1 MTRRRARGE
10 GSIRKRKDGRWEGRY
25 TIERDDETGKF
36 IYRSVLA
43 KTQIECK
50 KRLHEAMQAQQE
62 AHRSQEKKVLEDKVS
77 ALEPQHA
84 LEQVNEKNKSYTVGE
99 WLGVWYEIYSK
110 PNLRKSTQV
119 QYKYFLMDIVSP
131 RIGQVP
137 IEMLTGLQ
145 LQRLYQDLRKD
156 GKIRKPG
163 NFDPGLSAK
172 TVRSIHMLLHC
183 SLNQAVKE
191 GLIPKNPT
199 DDCKPPKVER
209 REMRVIQPDQ
219 ISSYLR
225 AAANHNVLPMFYLE
239 LTSGLRKGELIALL
253 WSDLDIKQSS
263 ISITKTMSR
272 REGKVEVSPP
282 KTKNSIRR
290 IVISEQAVEL
300 LQEEHNRHPQNPY
313 MFPSPVTGTM
323 YDPDAIGRIH
333 KKLLKEAGLEDC
345 RFHDLRHT
353 FATLALQN
361 GVDIKTLSGILGHSS
376 SGFTLDTY
384 THVTTK
390 MQQEAANKMGQ
401 FMKMKL

>member
-25 TIERDDETGKF
+25 TIGRDDETGKF

-43 KTQIECK
+43 KTQIDCK
-50 KRLHEAMQAQQE
+50 KKLHEAMQVQHE
-62 AHRSQEKKVLEDKVS
+62 DPRSHEKKVLVDKVS
-77 ALEPQHA
+77 EMEPQHA
-84 LEQVNEKNKSYTVGE
+84 LEQVNEKNKTYTVGE

-110 PNLRKSTQV
+110 PNLRKSTQI

-131 RIGQVP
+131 RIGQIP
-137 IEMLTGLQ
+137 IENLTGLQ

-183 SLNQAVKE
+183 SFNQAVKE

-239 LTSGLRKGELIALL
+239 LTSGLRKGELLALL
-253 WSDLDIKQSS
+253 WSDLDVKQCS

-272 REGKVEVSPP
+272 REGTVEVSPP

-290 IVISEQAVEL
+290 IVISEQTVEL
-300 LQEEHNRHPQNPY
+300 LLEEHSHHPQNPY
-313 MFPSPVTGTM
+313 MFPSPVTGMM
-323 YDPDAIGRIH
+323 YDPDAVGRIH

-361 GVDIKTLSGILGHSS
+361 GVDIKTLSGILGHTS

-384 THVTTK
+384 THVTPK
-390 MQQEAANKMGQ
+390 MQQDAANKIDQ
-401 FMKMKL
+401 FMKMNM

>member
-1 MTRRRARGE
+1 MQVQHE
-10 GSIRKRKDGRWEGRY
+10 DP
-25 TIERDDETGKF
+25 
-36 IYRSVLA
+36 RS
-43 KTQIECK
+43 
-50 KRLHEAMQAQQE
+50 H
-62 AHRSQEKKVLEDKVS
+62 EKKVLVDKVS
-77 ALEPQHA
+77 EMEPQHA
-84 LEQVNEKNKSYTVGE
+84 LEQVNEKNKTYTVGE

-110 PNLRKSTQV
+110 PNLRKSTQI

-131 RIGQVP
+131 RIGQIP
-137 IEMLTGLQ
+137 IENLTGLQ

-183 SLNQAVKE
+183 SFNQAVKE

-239 LTSGLRKGELIALL
+239 LTSGLRKGELLALL
-253 WSDLDIKQSS
+253 WSDLDVKQCS

-272 REGKVEVSPP
+272 REGTVEVSPP

-290 IVISEQAVEL
+290 IVISEQTVEL
-300 LQEEHNRHPQNPY
+300 LLEEHSHHPQNPY
-313 MFPSPVTGTM
+313 MFPSPVTGMM
-323 YDPDAIGRIH
+323 YDPDAVGRIH

-361 GVDIKTLSGILGHSS
+361 GVDIKTLSGILGHTS

-384 THVTTK
+384 THVTPK
-390 MQQEAANKMGQ
+390 MQQDAANKIDQ
-401 FMKMKL
+401 FMKMNM

>member
-145 LQRLYQDLRKD
+145 LQRLY
-156 GKIRKPG
+156 
-163 NFDPGLSAK
+163 
-172 TVRSIHMLLHC
+172 
-183 SLNQAVKE
+183 
-191 GLIPKNPT
+191 
-199 DDCKPPKVER
+199 
-209 REMRVIQPDQ
+209 
-219 ISSYLR
+219 
-225 AAANHNVLPMFYLE
+225 
-239 LTSGLRKGELIALL
+239 
-253 WSDLDIKQSS
+253 
-263 ISITKTMSR
+263 
-272 REGKVEVSPP
+272 
-282 KTKNSIRR
+282 
-290 IVISEQAVEL
+290 
-300 LQEEHNRHPQNPY
+300 
-313 MFPSPVTGTM
+313 
-323 YDPDAIGRIH
+323 
-333 KKLLKEAGLEDC
+333 
-345 RFHDLRHT
+345 
-353 FATLALQN
+353 
-361 GVDIKTLSGILGHSS
+361 
-376 SGFTLDTY
+376 
-384 THVTTK
+384 
-390 MQQEAANKMGQ
+390 
-401 FMKMKL
+401 

>member
-25 TIERDDETGKF
+25 TIGRDDETGKF

-50 KRLHEAMQAQQE
+50 KKLHEAMQVQQE
-62 AHRSQEKKVLEDKVS
+62 DPRSHEKKVLVDKVS
-77 ALEPQHA
+77 EMEPQHA
-84 LEQVNEKNKSYTVGE
+84 LGQVNEKNKTYTVGE

-110 PNLRKSTQV
+110 PNLRKSTQI

-131 RIGQVP
+131 RIGQIP
-137 IEMLTGLQ
+137 IENLTGLQ

-183 SLNQAVKE
+183 SFNQAVKE

-239 LTSGLRKGELIALL
+239 LTSGLRKGELLALL
-253 WSDLDIKQSS
+253 WSDLDVKQCS

-272 REGKVEVSPP
+272 REGTVEVSPP

-361 GVDIKTLSGILGHSS
+361 GVDIKTLSGILGHTS

-384 THVTTK
+384 THVTPK
-390 MQQEAANKMGQ
+390 MQQEAANKIDQ
-401 FMKMKL
+401 FMKMNM

>member
-25 TIERDDETGKF
+25 TIGRDDETGKF

-50 KRLHEAMQAQQE
+50 KKLHEAMQVQQE
-62 AHRSQEKKVLEDKVS
+62 DPRSHEKKVLVDKVS
-77 ALEPQHA
+77 EMEPQHA
-84 LEQVNEKNKSYTVGE
+84 LGQVNEKNKTYTVGE

-110 PNLRKSTQV
+110 PNLRKSTQI

-131 RIGQVP
+131 RIGQIP
-137 IEMLTGLQ
+137 IENLTGLQ

-183 SLNQAVKE
+183 FFNQAVKE

-239 LTSGLRKGELIALL
+239 LTSGLRKGELLALL
-253 WSDLDIKQSS
+253 WSDLDVKQCS

-272 REGKVEVSPP
+272 REGTVEVSPP

-290 IVISEQAVEL
+290 IVISEQTVEL
-300 LQEEHNRHPQNPY
+300 LLEEHSQHPQNPY
-313 MFPSPVTGTM
+313 MFPSPVTGMM
-323 YDPDAIGRIH
+323 YDPDAVGRIH

-361 GVDIKTLSGILGHSS
+361 GVDIKTLSGILGHTS

-384 THVTTK
+384 THVTPK
-390 MQQEAANKMGQ
+390 MQQDAANKIDQ
-401 FMKMKL
+401 FMKMNM

>member
-1 MTRRRARGE
+1 MLLPTLG
-10 GSIRKRKDGRWEGRY
+10 
-25 TIERDDETGKF
+25 
-36 IYRSVLA
+36 
-43 KTQIECK
+43 
-50 KRLHEAMQAQQE
+50 
-62 AHRSQEKKVLEDKVS
+62 
-77 ALEPQHA
+77 
-84 LEQVNEKNKSYTVGE
+84 QVNEKNKTYTVGE

-110 PNLRKSTQV
+110 PNLRKSTQI

-131 RIGQVP
+131 RIGQIP
-137 IEMLTGLQ
+137 IENLTGLQ

-183 SLNQAVKE
+183 SFNQAVKE

-239 LTSGLRKGELIALL
+239 LTSGLRKGELLALL
-253 WSDLDIKQSS
+253 WSDLDVKQCS

-272 REGKVEVSPP
+272 REGTVEVSPP

-361 GVDIKTLSGILGHSS
+361 GVDIKTLSGILGHTS

-384 THVTTK
+384 THVTPK
-390 MQQEAANKMGQ
+390 MQQEAANKIDQ
-401 FMKMKL
+401 FMKMNM